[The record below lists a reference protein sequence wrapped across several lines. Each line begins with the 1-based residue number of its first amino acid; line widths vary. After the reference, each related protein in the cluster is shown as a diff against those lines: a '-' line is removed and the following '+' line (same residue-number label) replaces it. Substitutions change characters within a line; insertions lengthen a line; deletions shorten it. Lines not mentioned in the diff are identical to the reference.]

1 MQFRAILSESIGR
14 TSELSGNTGGLKAHR
29 AVIDDNKAFKEVIKE
44 DKKTNTF
51 KKKKNEPKS

>member
-1 MQFRAILSESIGR
+1 MQFRAILIESIGR
-14 TSELSGNTGGLKAHR
+14 TSELSGNTGGSEAHR

-51 KKKKNEPKS
+51 KKKKNDPKS